1 VSLRHGI
8 LGLLSGRPMSG
19 YDLTREF
26 DLTLAHVWSARH
38 SQIYPELARLAAD
51 GLIEQVDSGPRG
63 RKVYAVTDAG
73 RAEVLRWLRE
83 DEPGRE
89 LRVESLL
96 QGFFYWMLDPD
107 EVISLID
114 REAAHH
120 RAMLDRYESIASLE
134 VDWAADAERHAHRIM
149 LEAGIRYE
157 RGLIEWSEWAQ
168 AEVERGAAAR
178 AGAGPAAGKPAEPR
192 KRS

>member
-1 VSLRHGI
+1 
-8 LGLLSGRPMSG
+8 MSG

-38 SQIYPELARLAAD
+38 SQIYPELARLAAQ

-63 RKVYAVTDAG
+63 RKVYAATDAG
-73 RAEVLRWLRE
+73 RDEVLRWLRE
-83 DEPGRE
+83 DDPGRE

-114 REAAHH
+114 REAAQH
-120 RAMLDRYESIASLE
+120 RVMLDRYESIAGIE
-134 VDWAADAERHAHRIM
+134 VDWAADAERHAQRIM
-149 LEAGIRYE
+149 LEAGICYE
-157 RGLIEWSEWAQ
+157 RGLIEWSEWAK

-178 AGAGPAAGKPAEPR
+178 AAAEPATVAPAGPRE
-192 KRS
+192 RS